1 MELDPYKELEIDYNA
16 NFLEIR
22 KQYKK
27 LALRHHP
34 DRGGN
39 RLKFERLKSAYK
51 YLYNANLE
59 MKRLQERQSKKPS
72 DFLFERKGTFLT
84 NEIEKNVVSKIYNKK
99 TKRFDNKKFNAL
111 YDQTRIKDV
120 NDDGYGDGSN
130 FDPDKHKN
138 LQIQIVKEPE
148 PINTDNGF
156 KKIGEDSIR
165 DFGQKKINAKV
176 NYTDYNKAFVSE
188 DITTNYNNRKN
199 YKNVNELKNDRSK
212 ISYKMS
218 EKDKRKYELK
228 KIEEQKMEKLRLH
241 RDHLLKQQEQKSMR
255 RLQNYLQY

>member
-1 MELDPYKELEIDYNA
+1 M
-16 NFLEIR
+16 
-22 KQYKK
+22 
-27 LALRHHP
+27 
-34 DRGGN
+34 
-39 RLKFERLKSAYK
+39 
-51 YLYNANLE
+51 
-59 MKRLQERQSKKPS
+59 
-72 DFLFERKGTFLT
+72 
-84 NEIEKNVVSKIYNKK
+84 
-99 TKRFDNKKFNAL
+99 L
-111 YDQTRIKDV
+111 YDQSRINDV

-130 FDPDKHKN
+130 FDPNKHKN
-138 LQIQIVKEPE
+138 LQIQRVNEPE

-176 NYTDYNKAFVSE
+176 NYTDYNKAFISE

-212 ISYKMS
+212 VSYKMS

-228 KIEEQKMEKLRLH
+228 KMEEQKMEKLRLH

-255 RLQNYLQY
+255 RLQNYLHY